1 MTLSQSVHL
10 GRELGEVTPT
20 CNTSPQK
27 VDVGGLG
34 FQGQLRRELEG
45 RAEPL
50 ETLSQNKC
58 IGLTEERA
66 QWVEMTATKLNNLS

>member
-10 GRELGEVTPT
+10 GRELGSVMPT
-20 CNTSPQK
+20 CNPSPQK

-45 RAEPL
+45 QAEPH

-58 IGLTEERA
+58 IGLTERA
-66 QWVEMTATKLNNLS
+66 Q